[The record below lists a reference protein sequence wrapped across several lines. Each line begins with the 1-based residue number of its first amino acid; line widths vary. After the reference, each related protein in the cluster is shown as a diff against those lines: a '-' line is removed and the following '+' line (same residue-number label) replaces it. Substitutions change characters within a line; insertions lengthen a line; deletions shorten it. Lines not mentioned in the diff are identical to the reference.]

1 MWIPIDWKGILN
13 FAKTTAIMSEKEH
26 QQNGD
31 HQNGREDDDIREPE
45 HLRKLFIG
53 GLDYRTTDE
62 TLKAYF
68 EKWGKVVDVVV
79 MKDPKTKR
87 SRGFGFITYSKPYMV
102 DEAQCKRPHKIDGRV
117 VEPKRAVPRQDI
129 NRPEAGASV
138 KKLFVG
144 GLRDDF
150 DEEHLRDY
158 FGQFGNVISACIVT
172 DKENGKKRGFG
183 FVEFDDYD
191 PVDKIILQKSH
202 TIHGT
207 RTVASRAV
215 GAARVA
221 AGAKVAVALAMN
233 LATTTNRDTV
243 PVRCVLVE
251 ATRISDRHHT
261 VWSRTTVTKVV
272 SAQPVAVT
280 VMPVE
285 TGGTRRVTKYKLA
298 EREAGTHALLCK
310 VLQRTERVQK
320 VRSVE

>member
-1 MWIPIDWKGILN
+1 M
-13 FAKTTAIMSEKEH
+13 
-26 QQNGD
+26 
-31 HQNGREDDDIREPE
+31 
-45 HLRKLFIG
+45 
-53 GLDYRTTDE
+53 
-62 TLKAYF
+62 
-68 EKWGKVVDVVV
+68 VV

-191 PVDKIILQKSH
+191 PVDKIIRKYWGGGVQ
-202 TIHGT
+202 GT
-207 RTVASRAV
+207 RHSLPHQTFLPDEMTLKLRGCKSNTLL
-215 GAARVA
+215 G
-221 AGAKVAVALAMN
+221 L
-233 LATTTNRDTV
+233 
-243 PVRCVLVE
+243 CVF
-251 ATRISDRHHT
+251 
-261 VWSRTTVTKVV
+261 
-272 SAQPVAVT
+272 
-280 VMPVE
+280 
-285 TGGTRRVTKYKLA
+285 
-298 EREAGTHALLCK
+298 
-310 VLQRTERVQK
+310 
-320 VRSVE
+320 